1 MGDRIERAQIEMDR
15 NTENSIKYD
24 ITSRLGTIRVQ
35 KSEIKEHQE
44 TIDNAEKEIKE
55 LNEISL
61 ADYRE
66 SKNWKKNATN
76 DCTDA
81 LTNAVHFGI
90 PVEGFKSGGVWVD
103 ESSEVTKKDFDAVI
117 KDNGKC
123 RDSFIVSTQHGKP
136 HYDKYINCNWIE

>member
-15 NTENSIKYD
+15 DTENSIKYD

-44 TIDNAEKEIKE
+44 TIDNVEKEIKE

-66 SKNWKKNATN
+66 FKN
-76 DCTDA
+76 
-81 LTNAVHFGI
+81 
-90 PVEGFKSGGVWVD
+90 
-103 ESSEVTKKDFDAVI
+103 
-117 KDNGKC
+117 
-123 RDSFIVSTQHGKP
+123 
-136 HYDKYINCNWIE
+136 